1 MAQQKMRCIRK
12 ARPEQ
17 GLTVEEIPVPK
28 CGSDQVLVEVEAA
41 GICGTDLH
49 IWKWD
54 AWSRHRIKP
63 PLTLGHE
70 FAGTIVEV
78 GDKVE
83 HARVGDFVSA
93 ESHVTC
99 GMCYQCRTGQA
110 HLCPRTKI
118 LGVDIDGAF
127 AEYVAVPE
135 KVIWHNDRSK
145 IPPEIAALQ
154 EPFGNAVFA
163 TLNQDITGRSVAILG
178 CGPIG
183 LFSVGIAKASG
194 ASYVYAT
201 DINDHRLDLART
213 MGATAT
219 FNPSKEDDVVHRL
232 VEANNGIG
240 IDVVLEMSG
249 SPIAINTAFR
259 AARNGG
265 TVVLFGI
272 PADPVEIDIAENMIF
287 KNLNV
292 TALNGRKIFDTWYKT
307 RWLLANNV
315 VDLRPL
321 ITKTISF
328 DQVNDSMPLLANGQA
343 CKLVLIPEHRRPADV
358 KRTEYRRRPEDP
370 DITGTVTH
378 R

>member
-1 MAQQKMRCIRK
+1 MPTTMRAVRK
-12 ARPEQ
+12 TKSER
-17 GLTVEEIPVPK
+17 GLTVEDVPIPSIK
-28 CGSDQVLVEVEAA
+28 SDEVLVEVEAA

-54 AWSRHRIKP
+54 AWSRNRIKP

-70 FAGTIVEV
+70 FSGTVVEV
-78 GDKVE
+78 GSQVE
-83 HARVGDFVSA
+83 HTQVGDFVSA
-93 ESHVTC
+93 ESHITC

-110 HLCPRTKI
+110 HLCPRTRI

-135 KVIWHNDRSK
+135 KVIWLNDREK
-145 IPPEIAALQ
+145 ISAEIAAIQ

-163 TLNQDITGRSVAILG
+163 TLDQDITGKSVAILG

-201 DINDHRLDLART
+201 DINDNRLQLAKT
-213 MGATAT
+213 MGATEV
-219 FNPSKEDDVVHRL
+219 FNPKEGGDVVDRL
-232 VEANNGIG
+232 FEANQGLG

-259 AARNGG
+259 AARHGG
-265 TVVLFGI
+265 SVVLFGI

-287 KNLNV
+287 KNLHV
-292 TALNGRKIFDTWYKT
+292 TALNGRRIFETWFKT
-307 RWLLANNV
+307 RWLLANKV
-315 VDLRPL
+315 VDLTPL
-321 ITKTISF
+321 ISKTIVF
-328 DQVNDSMPLLANGQA
+328 DEINDAMELLAKGDA
-343 CKLVLIPEHRRPADV
+343 CKLVLIPEIQSPRAPKVASTWRVADDV
-358 KRTEYRRRPEDP
+358 SDH
-370 DITGTVTH
+370 GTVQH

>member
-1 MAQQKMRCIRK
+1 MPTTMRAIRK
-12 ARPEQ
+12 SKSDR
-17 GLTVEEIPVPK
+17 GLTVEEIPIPSIK
-28 CGSDQVLVEVEAA
+28 SDEVLVEVEAA

-70 FAGTIVEV
+70 FSGTIVEV
-78 GDKVE
+78 GSQVE
-83 HARVGDFVSA
+83 HTQVGDFVSA
-93 ESHVTC
+93 ESHITC

-110 HLCPRTKI
+110 HLCPRTRI

-135 KVIWHNDRSK
+135 KVIWLNDREK
-145 IPPEIAALQ
+145 ISAEIAAIQ

-163 TLNQDITGRSVAILG
+163 TLDQDITGKSVAILG

-194 ASYVYAT
+194 ASYVFAT
-201 DINDHRLDLART
+201 DINDNRLQLAKI
-213 MGATAT
+213 MGATEV
-219 FNPSKEDDVVHRL
+219 FNPSKGGDVVDRL
-232 VEANNGIG
+232 IEANQGLG

-259 AARNGG
+259 AARHGG
-265 TVVLFGI
+265 KVVLFGI

-292 TALNGRKIFDTWYKT
+292 KALNGRQIFETWFKT
-307 RWLLANNV
+307 RWLLANKV
-315 VDLRPL
+315 VDLTPL
-321 ITKTISF
+321 ITKTIAF
-328 DQVNDSMPLLANGQA
+328 DEINDAMELLSRGDA
-343 CKLVLIPEHRRPADV
+343 CKLVLIPEIRSPRAPKVASAWRV
-358 KRTEYRRRPEDP
+358 PEDVG
-370 DITGTVTH
+370 DHGTVQH

>member
-1 MAQQKMRCIRK
+1 MPTTMRAVRK
-12 ARPEQ
+12 SKSDR
-17 GLTVEEIPVPK
+17 GLTVEEVPIPSIK
-28 CGSDQVLVEVEAA
+28 SDEVLVEVEAA

-54 AWSRHRIKP
+54 AWSRQRIKP

-70 FAGTIVEV
+70 FSGTVVEV
-78 GDKVE
+78 GSLGE
-83 HARVGDFVSA
+83 HVQVGDFVSA
-93 ESHVTC
+93 ESHITC

-110 HLCPRTKI
+110 HLCPRTRI

-135 KVIWHNDRSK
+135 KVIWLNDREK
-145 IPPEIAALQ
+145 ISAEIAAIQ

-163 TLNQDITGRSVAILG
+163 TLDQDITGKSVAILG

-201 DINDHRLDLART
+201 DINDNRLQLAKT
-213 MGATAT
+213 MGATEV
-219 FNPSKEDDVVHRL
+219 FNPSKGGDVVERL
-232 VEANNGIG
+232 IETNQGLG

-259 AARNGG
+259 AARHGG
-265 TVVLFGI
+265 KVVLFGI

-292 TALNGRKIFDTWYKT
+292 TALNGRRIFETWFKT
-307 RWLLANNV
+307 RWLLANKV
-315 VDLRPL
+315 VDLTPL
-321 ITKTISF
+321 ITKTIAF
-328 DQVNDSMPLLANGQA
+328 DEINDAMELLASGDA
-343 CKLVLIPEHRRPADV
+343 CKLVLIPEIRSPRAPKVASTWRV
-358 KRTEYRRRPEDP
+358 AEDAG
-370 DITGTVTH
+370 DHGTVQH

>member
-1 MAQQKMRCIRK
+1 MRAIRK
-12 ARPEQ
+12 VNPEP
-17 GLTVEEIPVPK
+17 GLSVEQVPIPVP
-28 CGSDQVLVEVEAA
+28 GPDEVLIEVEAA

-54 AWSRHRIKP
+54 AWSRQRIKP

-70 FAGTIVEV
+70 FSGTIVEV
-78 GDKVE
+78 GSKVE
-83 HARVGDFVSA
+83 HAHVGDFVSA

-110 HLCPRTKI
+110 HLCPRTRI

-127 AEYVAVPE
+127 AEYVTIPE
-135 KVIWHNDRSK
+135 KVVWYNDRSR
-145 IPPEIAALQ
+145 ITPQIAALQ

-163 TLNQDITGRSVAILG
+163 TLNQDITGKSVAILG

-183 LFSVGIAKASG
+183 LFSVGIARASG

-201 DINDHRLDLART
+201 DINEHRLSLART
-213 MGATAT
+213 MGATAA
-219 FNPSKEDDVVHRL
+219 FNPTREQDIVARL
-232 VEANNGIG
+232 VDANGG
-240 IDVVLEMSG
+240 QGVDVVLEMSG
-249 SPIAINTAFR
+249 SPVAINTAFR

-287 KNLNV
+287 KNLHV
-292 TALNGRKIFDTWYKT
+292 TALNGRQIFDTWYKT

-321 ITKTISF
+321 ITQTITF
-328 DQVNDSMPLLANGQA
+328 DEINDAMPLLANGQA
-343 CKLVLIPEHRRPADV
+343 CKLVLIPEHAHPAAVHRTARRP
-358 KRTEYRRRPEDP
+358 RPEDP
-370 DITGTVTH
+370 GITGSVSH

>member
-1 MAQQKMRCIRK
+1 MRAIRK
-12 ARPEQ
+12 AAPEK
-17 GLTVEEIPVPK
+17 GLVVEEVPVPR
-28 CGSDQVLVEVEAA
+28 CGPDDVLVEVEAA

-54 AWSRHRIKP
+54 AWSSHRIKP

-78 GDKVE
+78 GEKVE

-127 AEYVAVPE
+127 AEYVAIPE
-135 KVIWHNDRSK
+135 KVVWHNDRSR
-145 IPPEIAALQ
+145 ISPQIAALQ

-163 TLNQDITGRSVAILG
+163 TLNQDITGKSVAILG

-201 DINDHRLDLART
+201 DVNDHRLELART
-213 MGATAT
+213 MGATAA
-219 FNPSKEDDVVHRL
+219 FNPSKESDIVSRL
-232 VEANNGIG
+232 VDANNGLG

-287 KNLNV
+287 KNLSV
-292 TALNGRKIFDTWYKT
+292 TALNGRRIFDTWYKT

-328 DQVNDSMPLLANGQA
+328 DEVNDSMPLLANGEA
-343 CKLVLIPEHRRPADV
+343 CKLVLIPEHSRPADV
-358 KRTEYRRRPEDP
+358 KRAKHRPRSEDP
-370 DITGTVTH
+370 DITGTVSH